1 MWISGVAALC
11 CCPEPQLPSP
21 SLVLIPREALALPL
35 NPVIYGIIYAV
46 NADRM
51 TGETDSSIANGKLQK
66 LNLSVAMTSRQ
77 KEHKETEGSTRNNPT
92 WNRHCNSPANPVRIR
107 THTQPNLGIIIQ

>member
-1 MWISGVAALC
+1 M
-11 CCPEPQLPSP
+11 
-21 SLVLIPREALALPL
+21 LIPREALALPL

-51 TGETDSSIANGKLQK
+51 TGETDTSIASGKLQK

-92 WNRHCNSPANPVRIR
+92 DIVKVQPTLSGSEPTHNPIWES
-107 THTQPNLGIIIQ
+107 